1 MIKYLNNNNNLQNS
15 AKAELEREADIVR
28 IERRSKKMKQ
38 ITKKEVL
45 KGLNQLVGIKFLQ
58 EKNGKYKY
66 HPNYKKTLLKSS
78 GNSKEEVLI
87 DALSKAGYFTT
98 SKSEREIQVVCNL
111 LML

>member
-1 MIKYLNNNNNLQNS
+1 
-15 AKAELEREADIVR
+15 
-28 IERRSKKMKQ
+28 MKQ
-38 ITKKEVL
+38 ITNKEVQ

-58 EKNGKYKY
+58 EKDGKYKY

-87 DALSKAGYFTT
+87 DALWRARYFAT
-98 SKSEREIQVVCNL
+98 SKSEREIQVVCNI